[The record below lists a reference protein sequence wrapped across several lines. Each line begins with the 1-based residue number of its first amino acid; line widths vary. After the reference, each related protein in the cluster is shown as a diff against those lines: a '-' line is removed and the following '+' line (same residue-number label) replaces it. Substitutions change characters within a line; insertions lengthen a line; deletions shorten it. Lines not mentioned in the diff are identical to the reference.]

1 LNLQIKCF
9 AIKTIVYAN
18 HCSYSFFNTFFRCC
32 VYDFLK
38 FGYIC
43 HVIERAGR
51 TPVFLQ
57 YKRLLLSIPGLHY
70 FFPFSQTVLYPTSLS
85 KQNRCFYSFFLD
97 YIIIIIIPRRRIFHV
112 RLDWFYVRKGDTILY
127 TILRSPRRTTD
138 ISPSNTRIKSTCFLV

>member
-1 LNLQIKCF
+1 MQI
-9 AIKTIVYAN
+9 IVRVVFLI
-18 HCSYSFFNTFFRCC
+18 HFFRCF

-38 FGYIC
+38 FGYTC
-43 HVIERAGR
+43 HIIERTGR

-85 KQNRCFYSFFLD
+85 KQNRCFYSFFFRLFT
-97 YIIIIIIPRRRIFHV
+97 IIIIIPRRIFHV

-127 TILRSPRRTTD
+127 TILPSPHRTTD
-138 ISPSNTRIKSTCFLV
+138 ISPSNTRIKSTCFLVSTVLPHI